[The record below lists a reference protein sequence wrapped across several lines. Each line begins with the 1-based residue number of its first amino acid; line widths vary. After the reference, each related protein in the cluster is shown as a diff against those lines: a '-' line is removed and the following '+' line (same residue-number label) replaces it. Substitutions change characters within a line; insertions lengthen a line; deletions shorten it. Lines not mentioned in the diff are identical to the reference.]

1 MGGPRWPCLCSSG
14 ARGGGEDFPL
24 FFCLLFFL
32 RELSRQIA
40 SRALCARGARRTRC
54 APCLSFVAK
63 IASHACGKKCG
74 LFCATRAVRARR
86 AASAAAPASF
96 GLGFEFFAGLSRR
109 VFPKTTC
116 VSKRLPST
124 TFRNIQVHSGTFL
137 FPLRIEPSSGAQLCK
152 RCVSHTCF
160 DAVCTAI
167 QGHTPLFGRVLFLL
181 GLGGLS
187 LVSLG
192 PPGRGRARK
201 SSARY

>member
-1 MGGPRWPCLCSSG
+1 MPIFVHSIVTFRA
-14 ARGGGEDFPL
+14 ARKNGKH
-24 FFCLLFFL
+24 
-32 RELSRQIA
+32 
-40 SRALCARGARRTRC
+40 RTRC

-124 TFRNIQVHSGTFL
+124 TFRNIQERSCSRFALSLPAVLNSVSIVYLSLAWGMHCFT
-137 FPLRIEPSSGAQLCK
+137 GAHPF
-152 RCVSHTCF
+152 RTR
-160 DAVCTAI
+160 
-167 QGHTPLFGRVLFLL
+167 PLFVGVGGISDLLRPTRPGEGSPKYCALNLGSTAQHSEFLRCYTL
-181 GLGGLS
+181 PS
-187 LVSLG
+187 
-192 PPGRGRARK
+192 
-201 SSARY
+201 